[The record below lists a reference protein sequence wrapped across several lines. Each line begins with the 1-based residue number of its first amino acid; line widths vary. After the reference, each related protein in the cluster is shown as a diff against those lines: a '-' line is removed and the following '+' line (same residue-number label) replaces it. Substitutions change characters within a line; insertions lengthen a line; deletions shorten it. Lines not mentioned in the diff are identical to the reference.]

1 MTRTPRGTAVSW
13 LALAAFI
20 AACVGGG
27 ALSGLA
33 TPPGD
38 WYASLAKPSWTP
50 PGWLFGP
57 VWTVLYALMAISG
70 WRLWARRSP
79 RALVAFLQQL
89 ALNLA
94 WTPVFFGLRSPGA
107 ALCVIVVLLGA
118 IVATVAL
125 AWRVDRVASVLLW
138 PYLAWVSFATALNAA
153 IFLMN

>member
-1 MTRTPRGTAVSW
+1 MRW
-13 LALAAFI
+13 IALVAFI

-57 VWTVLYALMAISG
+57 VWTVLYALMAIAG
-70 WRLWARRSP
+70 WRLWSLRSS

-89 ALNLA
+89 VLNLA

-118 IVATVAL
+118 IAATIVL

-138 PYLAWVSFATALNAA
+138 PYLAWVAFATALNAA